1 MDQFTNTHQNLNAP
15 EKPGLVTALGIM
27 TLANGIINILYGLSI
42 TTSIV
47 VGTIGLGLI
56 CAPVT
61 ILPVILGVFEILYAV
76 KIIANPPQPVQFSQT
91 IAILEIVTVISG
103 NGLSL
108 IVGILALVFGNDQRV
123 QEYFS
128 AINQPAA

>member
-1 MDQFTNTHQNLNAP
+1 MDQFTNPQQNFNVV
-15 EKPGLVTALGIM
+15 EKPGLVSALGIM

-42 TTSIV
+42 TASIV
-47 VGTIGLGLI
+47 LGTIGLGLI

-91 IAILEIVTVISG
+91 IAILEIVAVISG